1 MKITAG
7 SPTSLPDT
15 GTYDLAVIGTGMAGM
30 AASLMA
36 ADRGLTV
43 VQAGLTGEILF
54 SSGFMDFLAI
64 HPVREK
70 RYWANPWKAV
80 HAMIQDNPNHP
91 YARISGQTMRHAWDV
106 MLSFLEREGVPYH
119 REPEENTRMITS
131 QGTVKST
138 YCLPQTMQPG
148 ADGLKQNLPCLIAD
162 FHGMR
167 EFSAVQIAESLRSQ
181 WKGIRTLRVHF
192 PGTDGLTE
200 LYPEQMARSLELP
213 VNREKLAES
222 IKPYIKEARLVGLPA
237 IIGIENSLQATN
249 DLSERIGL
257 PVFEIPTIP
266 PSVPGIRLKETFER
280 ALPQIG
286 VMQFSQ
292 KRVLRVT
299 PEPGGIFRLDIGAV
313 SPEHVINARA
323 VILATGRFFGG
334 GLYAERDGI
343 RETVMGL
350 RVVQPATR
358 SEWHRDDFFDPQGH
372 PIHHAGLE
380 TDNLFRPLDASGR
393 PAYPNLFAAG
403 SILAHQDWIRSK
415 SGVGI
420 AVCTA
425 AAAVDSFIC
434 LNDPVFMRKSGV
446 K

>member
-1 MKITAG
+1 MKRTENAAA
-7 SPTSLPDT
+7 SHPDT
-15 GTYDLAVIGTGMAGM
+15 GSYDLAVIGTGMTGM
-30 AASLMA
+30 AASLIA

-43 VQAGLTGEILF
+43 AQAGLTGEILF
-54 SSGFMDFLAI
+54 SSGFFDFLAI

-70 RYWANPWKAV
+70 RFWTNPWKAV
-80 HAMIQDNPNHP
+80 HAMIQDNPDHP
-91 YARISGQTMRHAWDV
+91 YARISGQTMRHAWD
-106 MLSFLEREGVPYH
+106 MILSFLEREGLPYH
-119 REPEENTRMITS
+119 RELEENTRMITS
-131 QGTVKST
+131 QGTIKST
-138 YCLPQTMQPG
+138 YCLPLTMQPG
-148 ADGLKQNLPCLIAD
+148 ATGLKQNLPCLIAD

-181 WKGIRTLRVHF
+181 WKGIRTIRIHF

-200 LYPEQMARSLELP
+200 LYPEQMARALELP
-213 VNREKLAES
+213 QNREKLAVL
-222 IKPYIKEARLVGLPA
+222 INPHVKEVKLVGLPA
-237 IIGIENSLQATN
+237 VLGIEKSLQAAS
-249 DLSERIGL
+249 DLSERLGL

-286 VMQFSQ
+286 VRQFLQ
-292 KRVLRVT
+292 KRVLRVSS
-299 PEPGGIFRLDIGAV
+299 EPDGCFRLDIGSV
-313 SPEHVINARA
+313 SPEHIIKARA

-350 RVVQPATR
+350 KVVQPASR

-380 TDNLFRPLDASGR
+380 TDALFRPLDASGH

-415 SGVGI
+415 SGVGLAI
-420 AVCTA
+420 CSA
-425 AAAVDSFIC
+425 AAAVESFIY
-434 LNDPVFMRKSGV
+434 LKGA
-446 K
+446 KK